1 MDLNWYVRTVRRGV
15 SIGCR
20 TDDRETGPDRR
31 LTFEEREEISR
42 RLAITRG
49 TQRRPHGRPVGAGRL
64 QHMVMITDRPAE
76 AADRAVPGHWEGD
89 LVLGQH
95 GQSAVGTLVERTS
108 WYVVLFGLPKGRLA
122 EHVRTALARRIRTLP

>member
-1 MDLNWYVRTVRRGV
+1 
-15 SIGCR
+15 
-20 TDDRETGPDRR
+20 
-31 LTFEEREEISR
+31 
-42 RLAITRG
+42 
-49 TQRRPHGRPVGAGRL
+49 
-64 QHMVMITDRPAE
+64 MVMITDRPAE